1 MFTDIY
7 LHTTNPQLS
16 LTETFQGKW
25 IFLIIFSIIFHTIL
39 YIGFFN
45 LISYIFAGKILSNN
59 INTRLSIIILL
70 IMSLGYIGRF
80 YHVKDIFTSYKNDL
94 SKTRAHSDKLYIS
107 WLFIA

>member
-7 LHTTNPQLS
+7 LHTTNPNLS
-16 LTETFQGKW
+16 LTEMFEGKW
-25 IFLIIFSIIFHTIL
+25 TFLIIFSVIFHTIL

-45 LISYIFAGKILSNN
+45 LISYIFTNKILSNN
-59 INTRLSIIILL
+59 INSRLSIIILL

-80 YHVKDIFTSYKNDL
+80 YHVKDIFNSYKNDL
-94 SKTRAHSDKLYIS
+94 SKTRAHCDKLYIS